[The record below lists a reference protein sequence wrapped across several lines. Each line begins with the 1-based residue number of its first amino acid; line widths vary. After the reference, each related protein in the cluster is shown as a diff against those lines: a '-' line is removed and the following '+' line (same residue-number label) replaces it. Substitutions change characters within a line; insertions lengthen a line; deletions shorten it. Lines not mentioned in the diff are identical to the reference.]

1 MFLMFLMFLISLSF
15 QLNCFHWNPAQHLV
29 GWSPS
34 IGHVHPAGFRAR
46 SSEFSI
52 LFWIFGSSWLFR
64 FHASFEALIAKTVCS
79 ASMMKEVKTFCSA
92 FDLTY
97 STLLHGHNSIQ
108 LDTMNIS
115 TRSLTWTQAARAGG
129 GSLRFRQSLSHL
141 ARPSRL
147 APKKCQHKDE
157 QRWFLKNGHF
167 SHFWFLKILQ
177 RLLGYLAVHAESN

>member
-79 ASMMKEVKTFCSA
+79 ASMMKEVKHFAQLLILPTPP
-92 FDLTY
+92 Y
-97 STLLHGHNSIQ
+97 STGTIRYNWIQWTFQRGRSPELRQQEPVEDHFVSDSPCRTWQGHRGWHRKSANTK
-108 LDTMNIS
+108 LN
-115 TRSLTWTQAARAGG
+115 
-129 GSLRFRQSLSHL
+129 
-141 ARPSRL
+141 
-147 APKKCQHKDE
+147 KDDF
-157 QRWFLKNGHF
+157 WKNGHF
-167 SHFWFLKILQ
+167 SHFWSLKILQ
-177 RLLGYLAVHAESN
+177 RLLGYLAVHPESN

>member
-1 MFLMFLMFLISLSF
+1 MFLMFLISLSF

-52 LFWIFGSSWLFR
+52 FVLVFLMT
-64 FHASFEALIAKTVCS
+64 FHASFEAL
-79 ASMMKEVKTFCSA
+79 ASMKEVK
-92 FDLTY
+92 Y
-97 STLLHGHNSIQ
+97 LLSFWSYRLHPTPRAQ
-108 LDTMNIS
+108 LDTIGTMNIS

-157 QRWFLKNGHF
+157 QRWKNGHF
-167 SHFWFLKILQ
+167 SHFWSLKILQ
-177 RLLGYLAVHAESN
+177 RLLGYLAVHAESNQKKILDSLDMKTRKVFVY